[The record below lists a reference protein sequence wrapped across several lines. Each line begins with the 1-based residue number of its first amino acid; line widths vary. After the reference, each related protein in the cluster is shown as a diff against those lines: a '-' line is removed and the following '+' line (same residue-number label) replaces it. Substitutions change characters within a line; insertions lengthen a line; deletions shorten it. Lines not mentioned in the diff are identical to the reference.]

1 MGTPKTIQNL
11 LGLCSIILVSYN
23 VLRQTVLPLAR
34 RKQNMVKAPPLPPTF
49 EIHAPKT
56 IGHLLG
62 LVPIYLAS
70 TIFLTKSVLKISR
83 GKQNMVKPPPLPP
96 LLRYMHQKQ

>member
-1 MGTPKTIQNL
+1 M
-11 LGLCSIILVSYN
+11 SYN

-62 LVPIYLAS
+62 LVPIYPAS
-70 TIFLTKSVLKISR
+70 TILLTTTIFKISR
-83 GKQNMVKPPPLPP
+83 GNQLGRTDGQTDRQTDGQTDGQTDIAVS
-96 LLRYMHQKQ
+96 